1 VVPWSSRLISSTSEA
16 ASRCNGRSHVTRR
29 GGRLRK
35 AGRGIYELPQRPAG
49 VTSQP
54 VSAEAVAKAFARQKG
69 VRIQPSGAHAA
80 NLLGLSTQV
89 PVRLAFL
96 TDGPSRT
103 VALGNRRL
111 IFRRA
116 SPRLMATA
124 GCISGTVISALRWLG
139 ERNVDDHVV
148 DVLRRR
154 LGVEDKRRLMRDLQF
169 APAWIARVMRRVA
182 VDDQ

>member
-1 VVPWSSRLISSTSEA
+1 MGRGSVVQSTDFLDLGSRESVQRALARHA
-16 ASRCNGRSHVTRR
+16 AR
-29 GGRLRK
+29 GRLRK
-35 AGRGIYELPQRPAG
+35 AGRGIYELPQKPAG
-49 VTSQP
+49 ATSQP

-124 GCISGTVISALRWLG
+124 GCISGTVISALR
-139 ERNVDDHVV
+139 
-148 DVLRRR
+148 
-154 LGVEDKRRLMRDLQF
+154 
-169 APAWIARVMRRVA
+169 
-182 VDDQ
+182 